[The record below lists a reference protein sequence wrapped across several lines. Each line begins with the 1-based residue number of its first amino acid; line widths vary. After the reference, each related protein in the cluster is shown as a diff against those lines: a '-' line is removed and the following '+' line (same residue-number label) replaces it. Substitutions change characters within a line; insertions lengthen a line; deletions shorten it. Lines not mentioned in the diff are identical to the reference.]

1 MLSFEELS
9 KLDEEYSSVDEEI
22 LEFIEEV
29 EDANML
35 SDFYEWIEIE
45 DLGLG
50 EDFIFEKESS
60 AKYTQRMR
68 KLGRQSKIRNKRQ
81 SFKLKKK
88 RSQLRRKTAT
98 KITTSTRNRTQR
110 QVIPSNIMKAK
121 GSAGIRKRKMWK
133 GMKAAI
139 INRKMKPMRRQIIR
153 DEPKRI
159 KQARKNMTMH
169 KKSGR

>member
-1 MLSFEELS
+1 MLTFGELS
-9 KLDEEYSSVDEEI
+9 NIDEEI

-29 EDANML
+29 EEADML
-35 SDFYEWIEIE
+35 PDFYEWIELE

-50 EDFIFEKESS
+50 EDFLLEKESS

-68 KLGRQSKIRNKRQ
+68 KMGRQAKIRNKRT
-81 SFKLKKK
+81 SFKIKKK

-98 KITTSTRNRTQR
+98 KIQTSTRTRTQR
-110 QVIPSNIMKAK
+110 QVIPTNIMKAK
-121 GSAGIRKRKMWK
+121 GAAGIRKRKMWK

-139 INRKMKPMRRQIIR
+139 INRKMKPMKRQIIR
-153 DEPKRI
+153 DEPSRI
-159 KQARKNMTMH
+159 KQARKNMTIH

>member
-1 MLSFEELS
+1 MLTFGELS
-9 KLDEEYSSVDEEI
+9 NIDEEI

-29 EDANML
+29 EEVNML
-35 SDFYEWIEIE
+35 TDFYEWIELE

-50 EDFIFEKESS
+50 EDFLLEKESS

-68 KLGRQSKIRNKRQ
+68 KMGRQAKIRNKRT
-81 SFKLKKK
+81 SFKIKKK

-98 KITTSTRNRTQR
+98 KIQTSTRTRTQR
-110 QVIPSNIMKAK
+110 QVIPTNIMKAK
-121 GSAGIRKRKMWK
+121 GAAGIRKRKMWK

-153 DEPKRI
+153 DEPSRI
-159 KQARKNMTMH
+159 KQARKNMTIH

>member
-1 MLSFEELS
+1 MLTFGELS
-9 KLDEEYSSVDEEI
+9 KIDEEI

-29 EDANML
+29 EEVNML
-35 SDFYEWIEIE
+35 SDFYEWIELE

-50 EDFIFEKESS
+50 EDFLLEKESS

-68 KLGRQSKIRNKRQ
+68 KMGRQAKIRNKRT
-81 SFKLKKK
+81 SFKIKKK

-98 KITTSTRNRTQR
+98 KIQTSTRTRTQR
-110 QVIPSNIMKAK
+110 QVIPTNIMKAK
-121 GSAGIRKRKMWK
+121 GAAGIRKRKMWK

-153 DEPKRI
+153 DEPSRI
-159 KQARKNMTMH
+159 KQARKNMTIH

>member
-1 MLSFEELS
+1 MLTFGELS
-9 KLDEEYSSVDEEI
+9 KIDEEI

-29 EDANML
+29 EEANML
-35 SDFYEWIEIE
+35 TDFYEWIELE

-50 EDFIFEKESS
+50 EDFLLEKESS

-68 KLGRQSKIRNKRQ
+68 KMGRQAKIRNKRT
-81 SFKLKKK
+81 SFKIKKK

-98 KITTSTRNRTQR
+98 KIQTSTRTRTQR
-110 QVIPSNIMKAK
+110 QVIPTNIMKAK
-121 GSAGIRKRKMWK
+121 GAAGIRIRKMWK

-153 DEPKRI
+153 DEPARI
-159 KQARKNMTMH
+159 KQARKNMTIH

>member
-1 MLSFEELS
+1 MLTFGELS
-9 KLDEEYSSVDEEI
+9 NIDEEI

-29 EDANML
+29 EEVNML
-35 SDFYEWIEIE
+35 TDFYEWIELE

-50 EDFIFEKESS
+50 EDFLIEKEST

-68 KLGRQSKIRNKRQ
+68 KMGRQAKIRNKRT
-81 SFKLKKK
+81 SFKIKKK

-98 KITTSTRNRTQR
+98 KIQTSTRTRTQR
-110 QVIPSNIMKAK
+110 QVIPTNIMKAK
-121 GSAGIRKRKMWK
+121 GAAGIRKRKMWK

-153 DEPKRI
+153 DEPSRI
-159 KQARKNMTMH
+159 KQARKNMTIH

>member
-1 MLSFEELS
+1 MLTFGELS
-9 KLDEEYSSVDEEI
+9 NIDEEI

-29 EDANML
+29 EEANML
-35 SDFYEWIEIE
+35 SDFYDWIELE

-50 EDFIFEKESS
+50 EDFLLEKESS

-68 KLGRQSKIRNKRQ
+68 KMGRQAKIRNKRT
-81 SFKLKKK
+81 SFKIKKK

-98 KITTSTRNRTQR
+98 KIQTSTRTRTQR
-110 QVIPSNIMKAK
+110 QVIPTNIMKAK
-121 GSAGIRKRKMWK
+121 GAAGIRKRKMWK

-153 DEPKRI
+153 DEPSRI
-159 KQARKNMTMH
+159 KQARKNMTIH

>member
-1 MLSFEELS
+1 MLTFGELS
-9 KLDEEYSSVDEEI
+9 KIDEEI

-29 EDANML
+29 EEVNML
-35 SDFYEWIEIE
+35 SDFYEWIELE

-50 EDFIFEKESS
+50 EDFLLEKESA

-68 KLGRQSKIRNKRQ
+68 KLGRQARIRNKRT
-81 SFKLKKK
+81 SFKIKKK
-88 RSQLRRKTAT
+88 RSQLRRKTAD
-98 KITTSTRNRTQR
+98 KIRTSTRTRTQR
-110 QVIPSNIMKAK
+110 QVIPTNIMKAK
-121 GSAGIRKRKMWK
+121 GAAGIRKRKMWK

-153 DEPKRI
+153 DEPSRI
-159 KQARKNMTMH
+159 KQARKNMTIH

>member
-1 MLSFEELS
+1 MLTFGELS
-9 KLDEEYSSVDEEI
+9 KIDEEI

-29 EDANML
+29 EEVNML
-35 SDFYEWIEIE
+35 SDFYEWIELE

-50 EDFIFEKESS
+50 EDFLLEKESS

-68 KLGRQSKIRNKRQ
+68 KMGRQAKIRNKRT
-81 SFKLKKK
+81 SFKIKKK

-98 KITTSTRNRTQR
+98 KIQTSTRTRTQR
-110 QVIPSNIMKAK
+110 QVIPTNIMKAK
-121 GSAGIRKRKMWK
+121 GAAGIRKRKMWK
-133 GMKAAI
+133 GMKAAV

-153 DEPKRI
+153 DEPSRI
-159 KQARKNMTMH
+159 KQARKNMTIH